1 MVRILFLLI
10 FEKVYLGYQ
19 NRCIFADFSLQI
31 GEPRVLITGP
41 NGSGKTTLLLL
52 AAGVLEPDDGQVC
65 LNGQSTLDSN
75 MKRHI
80 GISASKVNLPG
91 FLTAEELLD
100 FHCKQFQCSLNDEWL
115 TKWISA
121 FSLTDYLTTKVD
133 DLSLG
138 NYKKLSLLTAICHQ
152 PDLLLLDEPANGL
165 DEQAR
170 LALNLLI
177 SEYDGQVVIASH
189 EALAADHNQVR
200 HIQLQRDIGRV
211 S

>member
-1 MVRILFLLI
+1 MLTFD
-10 FEKVYLGYQ
+10 KVYLSYQ
-19 NRCIFADFSLQI
+19 NRCIFADFCLQI
-31 GEPRVLITGP
+31 SEPRVLITGP

-52 AAGVLEPDDGQVC
+52 AAGVLEPDDGQVYF
-65 LNGQSTLDSN
+65 NQQNTLEPQ

-80 GISASKVNLPG
+80 GMSASKVNLPG
-91 FLTAEELLD
+91 FLTVNELLN
-100 FHCKQFQCSLNDEWL
+100 FHCGQFQCSMHDEWVS
-115 TKWISA
+115 KWLSA
-121 FSLTDYLTTKVD
+121 FSLNDYLTTKVE

-138 NYKKLSLLTAICHQ
+138 NYKKLSLLTAISHQ

-177 SEYDGQVVIASH
+177 SEYQGQVVIASH
-189 EALAADHNQVR
+189 EALAADHSQVR